1 VPSSF
6 CVVTHIGAGV
16 KEEGGIPTEFSVSQN
31 YPNPFNP
38 TTRIEFA
45 LPKRGRTKIVLYDLL
60 GREIQTLTNKELEA
74 GYNETTVDADNL
86 PTGVYFYRIQSGDF
100 IQTRKMILL
109 K

>member
-1 VPSSF
+1 VY
-6 CVVTHIGAGV
+6 IGAGV
-16 KEEGGIPTEFSVSQN
+16 KEEGGIPAEFSISQN

-45 LPKRGRTKIVLYDLL
+45 LPKRAPTKIVLYDLL
-60 GREIQTLTNKELEA
+60 GREIQTPMNKELEA
-74 GYNETTVDADNL
+74 GYYEITVNADNL

-100 IQTRKMILL
+100 IQTRKMILV